1 MKLRKN
7 LMDRLNKRLMR
18 AEGKVNKLE
27 TGLRKLFLLKH
38 KEIKDQ
44 KYEKEVKGHGG
55 QNES

>member
-1 MKLRKN
+1 
-7 LMDRLNKRLMR
+7 MDRLNKRLMR
-18 AEGKVNKLE
+18 AEGKVSKLE